1 MWFIMQDHKYQWKN
15 DDVFKSDLV
24 FNVHLAEG
32 MRFADSRTGDTYQVV
47 SISKVNVAEREGL
60 IKTSTGEHLSE
71 EELTTLRERNDIDH
85 SWPYVV
91 IS

>member
-15 DDVFKSDLV
+15 DDVFMSDLV

-32 MRFADSRTGDTYQVV
+32 MRFADSRTGATYQVV
-47 SISKVNVAEREGL
+47 SISRVNVAEREGL
-60 IKTSTGEHLSE
+60 IKTSTGDHLSE
-71 EELTTLRERNDIDH
+71 EQLTTLRERPDIDH

-91 IS
+91 I